1 MGALHLSGPS
11 GSISEE
17 QDFIPVS
24 EEQNWALMM
33 LIARLGMVH

>member
-17 QDFIPVS
+17 LDFIPTS
-24 EEQNWALMM
+24 DEQNWALMM
-33 LIARLGMVH
+33 LIAHLGMVH